1 MEYVVV
7 AFDGTDSEALSR
19 RMAVRSSHIKLG
31 DEMRD
36 EGKLLFAFG
45 ITNDEGN
52 LCGSVMILNFDSDI
66 ELNKWKAEEP
76 YIVGDVWKDIKIHTG
91 KVGPSFSKK

>member
-1 MEYVVV
+1 MEYVVL

-31 DEMRD
+31 DQMRD

-45 ITNDEGN
+45 ITNHQGN
-52 LCGSVMILNFDSDI
+52 LCGSVMIFNFDCEED
-66 ELNKWKAEEP
+66 LNKWKEEEP
-76 YIVGDVWKDIKIHTG
+76 YITGNVWKEIAIHSG
-91 KVGPSFSKK
+91 KVGPSFSK